1 MKSVWMDEGLWKWWN
16 GGMAS
21 ASAERARKTDT
32 PPGHMHTN
40 QRARARFMPDW
51 SHWTTV

>member
-1 MKSVWMDEGLWKWWN
+1 MVEWPLPLPLQ
-16 GGMAS
+16 
-21 ASAERARKTDT
+21 RARKTDA

-51 SHWTTV
+51 SHWTTEAAGSILVRV